1 MQTITFRPDAVRH
14 LLMLPASG
22 AAGIGPPRFLR
33 QMPPLR
39 ADRPLLIPHQVQV
52 ATI

>member
-1 MQTITFRPDAVRH
+1 MQTITVRPDAVRH

-22 AAGIGPPRFLR
+22 AADWPSQLSPANA
-33 QMPPLR
+33 PLR